1 MHERIPLPSWA
12 GLATLDDRA
21 IPLFHGALLIARDEY
36 PDLDPGAYE
45 QLVASHAA
53 ALRPQVD
60 AAAYWPLK
68 MMAINRYLFEEQGYT
83 GDLETYDDPRNSYL
97 NEVCERR
104 LGIPLSLGLLQMEVA
119 RRLGLHLDG
128 VSFPGH
134 FLVRLPVDGGV
145 LVMDPFNRGR
155 PLDVDELRERA
166 LAHLDGAELDDHV
179 LQQILHPASHRAILV
194 RMLRNLYAVYVKAGD
209 WERALRCIDRVLCL
223 LPDNADA
230 LRDRGLCYFR
240 MRHLRGAREDLSRYL
255 QARPGAGD
263 AERVRELLIVAS
275 GERSRLH

>member
-1 MHERIPLPSWA
+1 MHERTSLPSWS
-12 GLATLDDRA
+12 GLATLDDDA
-21 IPLFHGALLIARDEY
+21 IPLFSSALLIARDEY
-36 PDLDPGAYE
+36 PRLDHAVYE
-45 QLVASHAA
+45 QLIEAHTR
-53 ALRPQVD
+53 ALRPRVD
-60 AAAYWPLK
+60 SAAHWPLK
-68 MMAINRYLFEEQGYT
+68 MMAINRYLFDEQGYA
-83 GDLETYDDPRNSYL
+83 GNHEAYHDPRNSYL

-119 RRLGLHLDG
+119 RRLGLGLDG

-166 LAHLDGAELDDHV
+166 LAHLDGRDLDDQV
-179 LQQILHPASHRAILV
+179 LHQILHPASNRAILV
-194 RMLRNLYAVYVKAGD
+194 RMLRNLYAVYVQRAD
-209 WERALRCIDRVLCL
+209 WDRALRCVDRVLCL
-223 LPDNADA
+223 LPDDADA

-240 MRHLRGAREDLSRYL
+240 LRHLRGARDDLARYL